1 MYEKQEKYVVFVDV
15 SHGFIIY
22 QEKTH
27 THTQLINLNT
37 IQCYHHKKKQPTK
50 QMETFSTHRVSWNF

>member
-1 MYEKQEKYVVFVDV
+1 MKAVDV